1 MAISLGR
8 SQERWG
14 RIVKAAE
21 RVGLWLI
28 CLVGIIVIAFVK
40 NRIIFG

>member
-1 MAISLGR
+1 MKH
-8 SQERWG
+8 
-14 RIVKAAE
+14 VE

-40 NRIIFG
+40 NQIIVG